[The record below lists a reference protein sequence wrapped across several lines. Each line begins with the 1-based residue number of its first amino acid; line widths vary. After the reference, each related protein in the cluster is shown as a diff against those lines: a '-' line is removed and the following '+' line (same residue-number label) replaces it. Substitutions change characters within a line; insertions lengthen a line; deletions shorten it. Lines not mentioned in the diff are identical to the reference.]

1 MTKEEIRQKINENYE
16 IIQNN
21 LITETFTLN
30 TTISELLEEN
40 EKLRQQ
46 CPHKFENGAC
56 IYCDLAEEEE

>member
-16 IIQNN
+16 IIQTS

-46 CPHKFENGAC
+46 CPHKFENGTC
-56 IYCDLAEEEE
+56 IYCDLVEEEE

>member
-16 IIQNN
+16 IIQTN

-46 CPHKFENGAC
+46 CPHEFKNGTC